1 MPRGAARM
9 RRDRRIRLL
18 LAAVVIV
25 ALVLFAGALLA
36 VADTVLSI
44 VQRLRE
50 GPAAI
55 YYGFIALLAVGGTAA
70 AWLLWWLLVPPR
82 RKPRQQ
88 HAASRLDETTLREQL
103 ERERAAGADTAAV
116 ERELAELARR
126 REGGR
131 LFIAMFGEASA
142 GKSSLVHS
150 LVPEAEPEIGVT
162 AGTTRAVQHY
172 RWALAS
178 GDTVELADV
187 PGSGDDRELGEAAL
201 EEAVRAHLVIYVC
214 DGDLSRSQ
222 FEDVETLAAI
232 GKPIVVA
239 VNKADWYAEED
250 LQRIVARLA
259 ERLGALDPPPAV
271 VPVVAGGT
279 ERVLQADA
287 QGREVSVER
296 PRLPRI
302 EPLREAL
309 QARLESDPGALD
321 ALRDAS
327 VFRLAAAR
335 LETAAAQRRREAA
348 ERLVSDYT
356 RRAIVGAMAA
366 VGPGT
371 DILIQGYLG
380 TSLVKALC
388 KLYDVPAR
396 ELDVQRFLDIA
407 QGYVGRA
414 VPLLL
419 AISGNVLKAFPGAG
433 TVAGG
438 MVHAV
443 AYGIIFDA
451 MGKGLSNSLETT
463 GDLRPAAAARQ
474 VGDQFGEDIGKR
486 ARQLA
491 RLAVEARRADRD

>member
-1 MPRGAARM
+1 MRG
-9 RRDRRIRLL
+9 DRRIRLL
-18 LAAVVIV
+18 LAAVVMV

-55 YYGFIALLAVGGTAA
+55 YYGFIALLAAGGAAA

-82 RKPRQQ
+82 RKPTAQRETGQ
-88 HAASRLDETTLREQL
+88 LDEDTLRAQL
-103 ERERAAGADTAAV
+103 ERERAAGTDTAVV

-142 GKSSLVHS
+142 GKSSLVRS
-150 LVPEAEPEIGVT
+150 LVPEAEPETGVA

-172 RWALAS
+172 QWSMAS
-178 GDTVELADV
+178 GDVVELADV
-187 PGSGDDRELGEAAL
+187 PGAGDERALGEAAL

-222 FEDVETLAAI
+222 FADVETLAAV
-232 GKPIVVA
+232 GKPLVVA
-239 VNKADWYAEED
+239 VNKADWYSEED

-259 ERLGALDPPPAV
+259 ERLAHLEPRPAV

-279 ERVLQADA
+279 ERVLQLDA
-287 QGREVSVER
+287 EGREIARER
-296 PRLPRI
+296 PRLPRV

-309 QARLESDPGALD
+309 QERLESDPEALD

-327 VFRLAAAR
+327 VFRLAAVQ
-335 LETAAAQRRREAA
+335 LETAAGQRRRADAA
-348 ERLVSDYT
+348 KIVSDYT
-356 RRAIVGAMAA
+356 KKAVIGALAA
-366 VGPGT
+366 VTPGT
-371 DILIQGYLG
+371 DVLIQGYLG

-396 ELDVQRFLDIA
+396 DIDIQRFLDIA

-414 VPLLL
+414 LPLLL
-419 AISGNVLKAFPGAG
+419 AISGNVLKAFPGVG

-438 MVHAV
+438 LVHAV

-451 MGKGLSNSLETT
+451 MGKGLANSLETT
-463 GDLRPAAAARQ
+463 GDLRPAAAARK
-474 VGDQFGEDIGKR
+474 VGDQFGEDIGKK

-491 RLAVEARRADRD
+491 RLALEASRAERD

>member
-1 MPRGAARM
+1 M

-18 LAAVVIV
+18 LAVVVIV

-44 VQRLRE
+44 IQRLRE

-55 YYGFIALLAVGGTAA
+55 YYGFIAVLSVGAAAA
-70 AWLLWWLLVPPR
+70 AWLLWWLLMPPGR
-82 RKPRQQ
+82 GRPAQRES
-88 HAASRLDETTLREQL
+88 AVLDEASLHKRLAE
-103 ERERAAGADTAAV
+103 ERAAGTDIAVV

-131 LFIAMFGEASA
+131 LYIAMFGDASA
-142 GKSSLVHS
+142 GKSSLVRS
-150 LVPEAEPEIGVT
+150 LVPEAEPEIGVA
-162 AGTTRAVQHY
+162 AGTTRAVRHY
-172 RWALAS
+172 RWTLPS
-178 GDTVELADV
+178 NDVVELADV
-187 PGSGDDRELGEAAL
+187 PGSGDDSELGEAAL
-201 EEAVRAHLVIYVC
+201 DEAVRAQLVIYVC

-222 FEDVETLAAI
+222 FEDVTTLAAF
-232 GKPIVVA
+232 GKPLVVA

-259 ERLGALDPPPAV
+259 ERLAGLEPPPAV

-279 ERVLQADA
+279 ERVLQADEA
-287 QGREVSVER
+287 GHEVSVER
-296 PRLPRI
+296 PRLPRV

-309 QARLESDPGALD
+309 QARLDASPEALG

-327 VFRLAAAR
+327 VFRLATTR
-335 LETAAAQRRREAA
+335 LETAAGKRRREAA
-348 ERLVSDYT
+348 EQLVSGYT
-356 RRAIVGAMAA
+356 KKAIIGAMAA

-371 DILIQGYLG
+371 DVLIQGYLG

-388 KLYDVPAR
+388 KLYDIPAR
-396 ELDVQRFLDIA
+396 EVDIQRFLDIA

-414 VPLLL
+414 LPLLL

-438 MVHAV
+438 LVHAV

-451 MGKGLSNSLETT
+451 MGHGLINSLETT
-463 GDLRPAAAARQ
+463 GELRPAAAARK
-474 VGDQFGEDIGKR
+474 VGDQFGDNIGKK

-491 RLAVEARRADRD
+491 RLALEARRAGRD

>member
-1 MPRGAARM
+1 M

-25 ALVLFAGALLA
+25 AIVLFAGALLA

-50 GPAAI
+50 GPAWI
-55 YYGFIALLAVGGTAA
+55 YYGFLALLSAGGVAA

-82 RKPRQQ
+82 RKPGP
-88 HAASRLDETTLREQL
+88 SRDADVLDEKALREQL
-103 ERERAAGADTAAV
+103 TREQAAGTDTVTA

-131 LFIAMFGEASA
+131 LFIAMFGDASA
-142 GKSSLVHS
+142 GKSSLVRA
-150 LVPEAEPEIGVT
+150 LVPDAEPDVAVT
-162 AGTTRAVQHY
+162 AGTTRAVRQY
-172 RWALAS
+172 EWTLAS
-178 GDTVELADV
+178 GDVIELADV
-187 PGSGDDRELGEAAL
+187 PGSGDERELGEAAL
-201 EEAVRAHLVIYVC
+201 EEAVRAHLVVYVC
-214 DGDLSRSQ
+214 EGDLSRSQ
-222 FEDVETLAAI
+222 LADVESLAAF
-232 GKPIVVA
+232 GKPLVIA

-259 ERLGALDPPPAV
+259 ERLAHLEPPPAV
-271 VPVVAGGT
+271 VPVVAGGV

-287 QGREVSVER
+287 EGREVALER
-296 PRLPRI
+296 PRPPRV

-309 QARLESDPGALD
+309 QARLDADVEALD

-335 LETAAAQRRREAA
+335 LETAAGRRRREEA
-348 ERLVSDYT
+348 ERVVSDYT
-356 RRAIVGAMAA
+356 KKAVIGALAA
-366 VGPGT
+366 VTPGT
-371 DILIQGYLG
+371 DVLIQGYLG

-396 ELDVQRFLDIA
+396 DLDIQRFLDIA

-414 VPLLL
+414 LPLLL

-438 MVHAV
+438 LVHAV

-451 MGKGLSNSLETT
+451 MGKGLANSLETT

-474 VGDQFGEDIGKR
+474 VGDQFGEDIGKK

-491 RLAVEARRADRD
+491 RLAMEARRAGRD

>member
-1 MPRGAARM
+1 M

>member
-1 MPRGAARM
+1 M

-25 ALVLFAGALLA
+25 ALVLFAGALLT

-55 YYGFIALLAVGGTAA
+55 YYGFIALLALGGAAA
-70 AWLLWWLLVPPR
+70 AWLLWWLVVPPR
-82 RKPRQQ
+82 RRPREQR
-88 HAASRLDETTLREQL
+88 AADRLDEAGLRERL

-131 LFIAMFGEASA
+131 LFIAMFGAASA
-142 GKSSLVHS
+142 GKSSLVRS
-150 LVPEAEPEIGVT
+150 LVPDAEPEVGVT

-172 RWALAS
+172 EWALGS
-178 GDTVELADV
+178 GDRIVLADV
-187 PGSGDDRELGEAAL
+187 PGSGDDRALGETAL
-201 EEAVRAHLVIYVC
+201 AEAIRAHLVIYVC

-222 FEDVETLAAI
+222 FEDVAALAAA
-232 GKPIVVA
+232 GKPMVVA

-259 ERLGALDPPPAV
+259 ERLGRLDSPPKV

-279 ERVLQADA
+279 ERVLQADTE
-287 QGREVSVER
+287 GREVSVER
-296 PRLPRI
+296 PRLPRV

-309 QARLESDPGALD
+309 QERLESDPAALD

-327 VFRLAAAR
+327 VFRLAAVR
-335 LETAAAQRRREAA
+335 LETAAARRRRAEA
-348 ERLVSDYT
+348 ERVVSDYT
-356 RRAIVGAMAA
+356 RRAVIGAMAA

-396 ELDVQRFLDIA
+396 ELDIQRFLDIA

-438 MVHAV
+438 LVHAV

-463 GDLRPAAAARQ
+463 GDLRPAAAAQQ
-474 VGDQFGEDIGKR
+474 VGDQFGEDIGNK

-491 RLAVEARRADRD
+491 RLALEARRAGRD

>member
-1 MPRGAARM
+1 M

-44 VQRLRE
+44 IQRLRE

-55 YYGFIALLAVGGTAA
+55 YYGFIALLSVGTAAA
-70 AWLLWWLLVPPR
+70 AWLLWWLLMPPGR
-82 RKPRQQ
+82 GRPAQRES
-88 HAASRLDETTLREQL
+88 AALDEAGLHKRLAE
-103 ERERAAGADTAAV
+103 ERAAGTDIAVV

-131 LFIAMFGEASA
+131 LFIAMFGDASA
-142 GKSSLVHS
+142 GKSSLVRS
-150 LVPEAEPEIGVT
+150 LVPEAEPEIGVA
-162 AGTTRAVQHY
+162 AGTTRAVRHY
-172 RWALAS
+172 SWTLPS
-178 GDTVELADV
+178 NDVVELADV
-187 PGSGDDRELGEAAL
+187 PGSGDDSELGEAAL
-201 EEAVRAHLVIYVC
+201 DEAVRAQLVIYVC

-222 FEDVETLAAI
+222 FEDVTTLAAF
-232 GKPIVVA
+232 GKPLVVA

-259 ERLGALDPPPAV
+259 ERLAGLEPPPTV

-279 ERVLQADA
+279 ERVLQADEA
-287 QGREVSVER
+287 GHEVSVER
-296 PRLPRI
+296 PRLPRV

-309 QARLESDPGALD
+309 QARLDASPEALD

-327 VFRLAAAR
+327 VFRLATTR
-335 LETAAAQRRREAA
+335 LETAAGKRRREAA
-348 ERLVSDYT
+348 EQLVSGYT
-356 RRAIVGAMAA
+356 KKAIIGAMAA

-371 DILIQGYLG
+371 DVLIQGYLG

-388 KLYDVPAR
+388 KLYDIPAR
-396 ELDVQRFLDIA
+396 EVDIQRFLDIA

-414 VPLLL
+414 LPLLL

-438 MVHAV
+438 LVHAV

-451 MGKGLSNSLETT
+451 MGHGLINSLETT
-463 GDLRPAAAARQ
+463 GELRPAAAARK
-474 VGDQFGEDIGKR
+474 VGDQFGDNIGKK

-491 RLAVEARRADRD
+491 RLALEARRAGRD

>member
-1 MPRGAARM
+1 MRG
-9 RRDRRIRLL
+9 DRRIRLL

-44 VQRLRE
+44 VARLRE
-50 GPAAI
+50 GPAWI
-55 YYGFIALLAVGGTAA
+55 YYGFIALLAAAGAAA

-82 RKPRQQ
+82 RKRT
-88 HAASRLDETTLREQL
+88 AAPEAGKLDEATLREQL
-103 ERERAAGADTAAV
+103 EQERIAGTDTAAA

-131 LFIAMFGEASA
+131 LFLAMFGEASA
-142 GKSSLVHS
+142 GKSSLVRS
-150 LVPEAEPEIGVT
+150 LVPEADPETGVT
-162 AGTTRAVQHY
+162 AGTTRAVKHY
-172 RWALAS
+172 QWTMAS
-178 GDTVELADV
+178 GDVIELADV
-187 PGSGDDRELGEAAL
+187 PGSGDERELGEAAL
-201 EEAVRAHLVIYVC
+201 AEAVRAHLVIYVC

-222 FEDVETLAAI
+222 FADVETLAAV
-232 GKPIVVA
+232 GKPMVVA

-259 ERLGALDPPPAV
+259 DRLGHLEPAPAV

-279 ERVLQADA
+279 ERVLQADGA
-287 QGREVSVER
+287 GGEIERER

-309 QARLESDPGALD
+309 QARLDADPQALE

-327 VFRLAAAR
+327 VFQLAAAR
-335 LETAAAQRRREAA
+335 LETAAARRRREAA
-348 ERLVSDYT
+348 EKVVSDYT
-356 RRAIVGAMAA
+356 KKAIIGALAA
-366 VGPGT
+366 VTPGT
-371 DILIQGYLG
+371 DVLIQGYLG

-396 ELDVQRFLDIA
+396 DLDIQRFLDIA
-407 QGYVGRA
+407 QGYIGRA
-414 VPLLL
+414 LPLLL
-419 AISGNVLKAFPGAG
+419 AISGNVLKAFPGVG

-451 MGKGLSNSLETT
+451 MGKGLANSLETT
-463 GDLRPAAAARQ
+463 GDLRPAAAARK
-474 VGDQFGEDIGKR
+474 VGDEFGDDIGKK
-486 ARQLA
+486 ARRLA
-491 RLAVEARRADRD
+491 RLAVEAHRASRD

>member
-1 MPRGAARM
+1 V
-9 RRDRRIRLL
+9 RRDRRLRLL

-55 YYGFIALLAVGGTAA
+55 YYGFIALLSLGAVGAT
-70 AWLLWWLLVPPR
+70 WLLWWLLVPPR
-82 RKPRQQ
+82 RSRAAAPR
-88 HAASRLDETTLREQL
+88 ADAPDEASLRERL
-103 ERERAAGADTAAV
+103 ERERAAGTDTDAV

-131 LFIAMFGEASA
+131 LFVAMFGEASA
-142 GKSSLVHS
+142 GKSSLVRS
-150 LVPEAEPEIGVT
+150 LVPDAAPATAVT
-162 AGTTRAVQHY
+162 AGTTRAVSHY
-172 RWALAS
+172 QWSLPS
-178 GDTVELADV
+178 GDVVALADV

-201 EEAVRAHLVIYVC
+201 AEAVRAHLVVYVC

-222 FEDVETLAAI
+222 FADVETLAEL
-232 GKPIVVA
+232 GKPMVVA

-259 ERLGALDPPPAV
+259 ERLGGLAAPPAV

-279 ERVLQADA
+279 ERVLQVDES
-287 QGREVSVER
+287 GREAEVER
-296 PRLPRI
+296 PRVPRV

-309 QARLESDPGALD
+309 QARLESSPEALD

-327 VFRLAAAR
+327 VFRVAAAR
-335 LETAAAQRRREAA
+335 LETAAQRRRREEA
-348 ERLVSDYT
+348 ERVVVGYT
-356 RRAIVGAMAA
+356 KKAVIGAMAA

-371 DILIQGYLG
+371 DVLIQGYLG

-388 KLYDVPAR
+388 KLYDIPAR
-396 ELDVQRFLDIA
+396 EIDIQRFLDIA
-407 QGYVGRA
+407 QNYVGRA
-414 VPLLL
+414 LPLLL
-419 AISGNVLKAFPGAG
+419 AISGNALKAFPGVG

-438 MVHAV
+438 LVHAV

-451 MGKGLSNSLETT
+451 MGKGLVNSLETT
-463 GDLRPAAAARQ
+463 GELRPAAAARK
-474 VGDQFGEDIGKR
+474 VGDQFGEDIGKK

-491 RLAVEARRADRD
+491 RLALEARRAGRD

>member
-1 MPRGAARM
+1 MRG
-9 RRDRRIRLL
+9 DRRIRLL
-18 LAAVVIV
+18 LATVVIV

-44 VQRLRE
+44 VERLRE
-50 GPAAI
+50 GPAWI
-55 YYGFIALLAVGGTAA
+55 YYGFIALLAAAGAAA

-82 RKPRQQ
+82 RKPPTAP
-88 HAASRLDETTLREQL
+88 AAGKLDEGTLRERL
-103 ERERAAGADTAAV
+103 EQERIAGTDTAAV

-131 LFIAMFGEASA
+131 LFLAMFGEASA
-142 GKSSLVHS
+142 GKSSLVRS
-150 LVPEAEPEIGVT
+150 LVPGAEPETGVA
-162 AGTTRAVQHY
+162 AGTTRAVKHY
-172 RWALAS
+172 QWTLPS
-178 GDTVELADV
+178 GDVIELADV
-187 PGSGDDRELGEAAL
+187 PGSGDERELGEAAL
-201 EEAVRAHLVIYVC
+201 AEAVRAHLVIYVC

-222 FEDVETLAAI
+222 FADVETLAAV
-232 GKPIVVA
+232 GKPMVVA

-259 ERLGALDPPPAV
+259 ERLGHLDPAPAV

-279 ERVLQADA
+279 ERVLQADGA
-287 QGREVSVER
+287 GGEIERER

-309 QARLESDPGALD
+309 QARLDADPQALE

-327 VFRLAAAR
+327 VFQLAAAR
-335 LETAAAQRRREAA
+335 LETAAARRRREEA
-348 ERLVSDYT
+348 EKIVSDYT
-356 RRAIVGAMAA
+356 KKAVIGALAA
-366 VGPGT
+366 VTPGT
-371 DILIQGYLG
+371 DVLIQGYLG

-396 ELDVQRFLDIA
+396 DLDIQRFLDIA
-407 QGYVGRA
+407 QGYIGRA
-414 VPLLL
+414 LPLLL
-419 AISGNVLKAFPGAG
+419 AISGNVLKAFPGIG

-451 MGKGLSNSLETT
+451 MGKGLANSLETT
-463 GDLRPAAAARQ
+463 GDLRPAAAARK
-474 VGDQFGEDIGKR
+474 VGDQFGDEIGKK
-486 ARQLA
+486 ARRLA
-491 RLAVEARRADRD
+491 RLAVEAHRASRD

>member
-1 MPRGAARM
+1 M

-55 YYGFIALLAVGGTAA
+55 YYGFIALLAFGGAAA

-82 RKPRQQ
+82 RKPKAQRT
-88 HAASRLDETTLREQL
+88 AAKLDEAGLREQL
-103 ERERAAGADTAAV
+103 ERERAAGADIALV

-131 LFIAMFGEASA
+131 LFIAMFGAASA
-142 GKSSLVHS
+142 GKSSLVRS
-150 LVPEAEPEIGVT
+150 LVPDAEPEIGVT
-162 AGTTRAVQHY
+162 AGTTRAVRHY
-172 RWALAS
+172 HWTLPS

-187 PGSGDDRELGEAAL
+187 PGSGDDSELGETAL

-222 FEDVETLAAI
+222 FEDVEALTTV
-232 GKPIVVA
+232 GKPMVVA

-259 ERLGALDPPPAV
+259 ERLGVLEPPPAV

-287 QGREVSVER
+287 EGREVSVER
-296 PRLPRI
+296 PRLPRV

-309 QARLESDPGALD
+309 QARLESDPAALD
-321 ALRDAS
+321 ALREAS

-348 ERLVSDYT
+348 ERVVSDYT
-356 RRAIVGAMAA
+356 KRAVIGAMAA

-380 TSLVKALC
+380 TALVKALC

-396 ELDVQRFLDIA
+396 ELDIQRFLDIA

-438 MVHAV
+438 LVHAV

-491 RLAVEARRADRD
+491 RLALEARRAGRD

>member
-1 MPRGAARM
+1 M

-18 LAAVVIV
+18 LAAVVVV

-50 GPAAI
+50 GPAWI
-55 YYGFIALLAVGGTAA
+55 YYGFLVVLATGGAAA

-82 RKPRQQ
+82 RRRP
-88 HAASRLDETTLREQL
+88 AAQEADRLDEAALHEQL
-103 ERERAAGADTAAV
+103 EREQIAGTDTAAV

-142 GKSSLVHS
+142 GKSSLVKA
-150 LVPEAEPEIGVT
+150 LVPEAEPETAVT
-162 AGTTRAVQHY
+162 AGTTRTVRHY
-172 RWALAS
+172 RWSLAS
-178 GDTVELADV
+178 GDAIELADV

-201 EEAVRAHLVIYVC
+201 EEAVRAHLVVYVC
-214 DGDLSRSQ
+214 EGDLSRSQ
-222 FEDVETLAAI
+222 FADVETLAAI
-232 GKPIVVA
+232 GKPLVVA
-239 VNKADWYAEED
+239 INKADWYTEAD

-259 ERLGALDPPPAV
+259 ERLAHLAPPPAV

-279 ERVLQADA
+279 ERVLHLDDE
-287 QGREVSVER
+287 GREVAFER
-296 PRLPRI
+296 PRPPRV
-302 EPLREAL
+302 EPLRDAL
-309 QARLESDPGALD
+309 QARLESDSRLLD

-327 VFRLAAAR
+327 VFRLAATR
-335 LETAAAQRRREAA
+335 LKDAAAQRRRDAA
-348 ERLVSDYT
+348 DKVVSDYT
-356 RRAIVGAMAA
+356 KKAVIGALAA
-366 VGPGT
+366 VSPGM
-371 DILIQGYLG
+371 DVLIQGYLG

-388 KLYDVPAR
+388 KLYDIPAR
-396 ELDVQRFLDIA
+396 EIDIQRFLDIA
-407 QGYVGRA
+407 QNYVGRA
-414 VPLLL
+414 LPLLL

-438 MVHAV
+438 LVHAV

-451 MGKGLSNSLETT
+451 MGKGLASSLETT
-463 GDLRPAAAARQ
+463 GDLRPAAAARK
-474 VGDQFGEDIGKR
+474 VGDQLGVDIGKK

-491 RLAVEARRADRD
+491 RLAMEARRAERD

>member
-1 MPRGAARM
+1 M
-9 RRDRRIRLL
+9 RRDRRIRAL
-18 LAAVVIV
+18 LAIVVVV
-25 ALVLFAGALLA
+25 ALVLFSGALLA

-50 GPAAI
+50 GPAGV
-55 YYGFIALLAVGGTAA
+55 YYGFIALLSLGGLAA

-82 RKPRQQ
+82 RPR
-88 HAASRLDETTLREQL
+88 AKAKKRGGKLDEAALREAL
-103 ERERAAGADTAAV
+103 EKEQAAGTDTLVV

-142 GKSSLVHS
+142 GKSSLVRS
-150 LVPEAEPEIGVT
+150 LVPDTLPEIAVT
-162 AGTTRAVQHY
+162 AGTTRAVKHY
-172 RWALAS
+172 EWTMSS
-178 GDTVELADV
+178 GDVIELADV
-187 PGSGDDRELGEAAL
+187 PGSGDDAELGEAAL

-222 FEDVETLAAI
+222 FADVETLATV
-232 GKPIVVA
+232 GKPLILA

-259 ERLGALDPPPAV
+259 ERVGHLDPAPMV

-279 ERVLQADA
+279 ERVLHLDQE
-287 QGREVSVER
+287 GREVAVER
-296 PRLPRI
+296 PRLPRV

-309 QARLESDPGALD
+309 QARLESDPEVLD

-327 VFRLAAAR
+327 VFRLAKAQ
-335 LETAAAQRRREAA
+335 LETAAGRRRREQADKI
-348 ERLVSDYT
+348 VSDYT
-356 RRAIVGAMAA
+356 KRAVIGALAA

-371 DILIQGYLG
+371 DVLIQGYLG
-380 TSLVKALC
+380 TSLVKAMC
-388 KLYDVPAR
+388 VLYDVPAR
-396 ELDVQRFLDIA
+396 EIDIQRFLDIA
-407 QGYVGRA
+407 QVYVGRA
-414 VPLLL
+414 RPLLL
-419 AISGNVLKAFPGAG
+419 AVSGNVLKAFPGVG

-438 MVHAV
+438 LVHAV

-451 MGKGLSNSLETT
+451 MGKGLANSLETT
-463 GDLRPAAAARQ
+463 GTLRPAAAARK

-491 RLAVEARRADRD
+491 RLALEARRDQRD

>member
-1 MPRGAARM
+1 M

-18 LAAVVIV
+18 FAAIVIV

-50 GPAAI
+50 GPAWI
-55 YYGFIALLAVGGTAA
+55 YYGFLTVLSIGAAAA
-70 AWLLWWLLVPPR
+70 AWLLWWLLVPPG
-82 RKPRQQ
+82 RKRPD
-88 HAASRLDETTLREQL
+88 SRKADELDEVSLREQL
-103 ERERAAGADTAAV
+103 ERERAAGTDTTAV

-131 LFIAMFGEASA
+131 LFIAMFGDASA
-142 GKSSLVHS
+142 GKSSLVRA
-150 LVPEAEPEIGVT
+150 LVPDAAPETGVT

-172 RWALAS
+172 RWSLAS
-178 GDTVELADV
+178 GDSIELADV
-187 PGSGDDRELGEAAL
+187 PGSGDDSELGELAL
-201 EEAVRAHLVIYVC
+201 EEAVRAHLVVYVC

-222 FEDVETLAAI
+222 FADVETLAAV
-232 GKPIVVA
+232 GKPMVVA
-239 VNKADWYAEED
+239 VNKADWYSEED

-259 ERLGALDPPPAV
+259 ERLGHLVPPPAV

-279 ERVLQADA
+279 ERVVQAEPG
-287 QGREVSVER
+287 GRERTVER
-296 PRLPRI
+296 ARSPRVA
-302 EPLREAL
+302 PLQEAL
-309 QARLESDPGALD
+309 QARLDADPEALD
-321 ALRDAS
+321 TLRDAS

-335 LETAAAQRRREAA
+335 LETAAGERRRAEAA
-348 ERLVSDYT
+348 RIVSDYT
-356 RRAIVGAMAA
+356 KKAVIGALAA
-366 VGPGT
+366 VTPGT
-371 DILIQGYLG
+371 DVLIQGYLG

-396 ELDVQRFLDIA
+396 DIDIQRFLDIA
-407 QGYVGRA
+407 QRYVGRA
-414 VPLLL
+414 LPLLL
-419 AISGNVLKAFPGAG
+419 AISGNVMKAFPGAG

-438 MVHAV
+438 AVHAV

-451 MGKGLSNSLETT
+451 MGKGLANSLETT

-474 VGDQFGEDIGKR
+474 VGDQFGDDIGKK

-491 RLAVEARRADRD
+491 RLAMEIRRAGRD

>member
-1 MPRGAARM
+1 M

-50 GPAAI
+50 GPAWI
-55 YYGFIALLAVGGTAA
+55 YYGFLALLSIGAVAA
-70 AWLLWWLLVPPR
+70 TWLLWWLLVPPR
-82 RKPRQQ
+82 RKRPATREEDK
-88 HAASRLDETTLREQL
+88 LDEATLREQL
-103 ERERAAGADTAAV
+103 AREQAAGTDTAIV

-142 GKSSLVHS
+142 GKSSLVKC
-150 LVPEAEPEIGVT
+150 LVPDAEPETAVT
-162 AGTTRAVQHY
+162 TGTTRAVRHY
-172 RWALAS
+172 QWSLSS
-178 GDTVELADV
+178 GDVVELADV

-214 DGDLSRSQ
+214 EGDLSRSQ
-222 FEDVETLAAI
+222 FADVESLAAFR
-232 GKPIVVA
+232 KPLVVA

-259 ERLGALDPPPAV
+259 ERLAHLKPPPAV

-279 ERVLQADA
+279 ERVLQVDVE
-287 QGREVSVER
+287 GREISLER
-296 PRLPRI
+296 PRPPRV
-302 EPLREAL
+302 EPLRDAL
-309 QARLESDPGALD
+309 QARLESDPQVLD

-327 VFRLAAAR
+327 VFRLAATR
-335 LETAAAQRRREAA
+335 LESAAGQRRRAEA
-348 ERLVSDYT
+348 EKIVSDYT
-356 RRAIVGAMAA
+356 KKAVIGALAA
-366 VGPGT
+366 VTPGT
-371 DILIQGYLG
+371 DVLIQGYLG

-396 ELDVQRFLDIA
+396 DIDIQRFLDIA
-407 QGYVGRA
+407 QRYVGRA
-414 VPLLL
+414 LPLLL

-438 MVHAV
+438 LVHAV

-451 MGKGLSNSLETT
+451 MGKGLANSLETT
-463 GDLRPAAAARQ
+463 GDLRPAAAARK
-474 VGDQFGEDIGKR
+474 VGDQFGEDIGKK

-491 RLAVEARRADRD
+491 RLAMAARRAERD

>member
-1 MPRGAARM
+1 MRG
-9 RRDRRIRLL
+9 DRRIRLL

-44 VQRLRE
+44 VARLRE
-50 GPAAI
+50 GPAWI
-55 YYGFIALLAVGGTAA
+55 YYGFIALLAAGGAGA

-82 RKPRQQ
+82 RQRP
-88 HAASRLDETTLREQL
+88 AAPETGKFDEATLRERL
-103 ERERAAGADTAAV
+103 EQERSAGTDTAAV

-131 LFIAMFGEASA
+131 LFLAMFGEASA
-142 GKSSLVHS
+142 GKSSLVRS
-150 LVPEAEPEIGVT
+150 LVPESDPETGVT
-162 AGTTRAVQHY
+162 AGTTRAVKHY
-172 RWALAS
+172 QWMMAS
-178 GDTVELADV
+178 GDVIELADV
-187 PGSGDDRELGEAAL
+187 PGSGDERELGEAAL
-201 EEAVRAHLVIYVC
+201 AEAVRAHLVIYVC

-222 FEDVETLAAI
+222 FADVETLAAV
-232 GKPIVVA
+232 GKPMVVA

-259 ERLGALDPPPAV
+259 ERLGHLDPAPAV

-279 ERVLQADA
+279 ERVLQADGA
-287 QGREVSVER
+287 GGEIERER

-309 QARLESDPGALD
+309 QARLDADPQALD

-335 LETAAAQRRREAA
+335 LETAAAQRRREEA
-348 ERLVSDYT
+348 EKIVSDYT
-356 RRAIVGAMAA
+356 KKAIIGALAA
-366 VGPGT
+366 VTPGT
-371 DILIQGYLG
+371 DVLIQGYLG

-396 ELDVQRFLDIA
+396 DLDIQRFLDIA

-414 VPLLL
+414 LPLLL
-419 AISGNVLKAFPGAG
+419 AISGNVLKAFPGVG

-451 MGKGLSNSLETT
+451 MGKGLANSLETT
-463 GDLRPAAAARQ
+463 GDLRPAAAARK
-474 VGDQFGEDIGKR
+474 VGDQFGDDIGKK
-486 ARQLA
+486 ARRLA
-491 RLAVEARRADRD
+491 RLAVEAHRASRD

>member
-1 MPRGAARM
+1 MRG
-9 RRDRRIRLL
+9 DRRIRLL
-18 LAAVVIV
+18 LAAVVMV

-50 GPAAI
+50 GPATI
-55 YYGFIALLAVGGTAA
+55 YYGFIALLAAGGAAA

-82 RKPRQQ
+82 RKPTAQRETGQ
-88 HAASRLDETTLREQL
+88 LDEDTLRAQL
-103 ERERAAGADTAAV
+103 ERERAAGTDTAVV

-142 GKSSLVHS
+142 GKSSLVRS
-150 LVPEAEPEIGVT
+150 LVPEAEPETGVA

-172 RWALAS
+172 QWSMAS
-178 GDTVELADV
+178 GDVVELADV
-187 PGSGDDRELGEAAL
+187 PGAGDERALGEAAL

-222 FEDVETLAAI
+222 FADVETLAAV
-232 GKPIVVA
+232 GKPLVVA
-239 VNKADWYAEED
+239 VNKADWYSEED

-259 ERLGALDPPPAV
+259 ERLAHLEPPPAV

-279 ERVLQADA
+279 ERVLQLDA
-287 QGREVSVER
+287 EGREVARER
-296 PRLPRI
+296 PRLPRV

-309 QARLESDPGALD
+309 QERLESDPEALD

-327 VFRLAAAR
+327 VFRLAAVQ
-335 LETAAAQRRREAA
+335 LETAAGQRRRADAA
-348 ERLVSDYT
+348 KIVSDYT
-356 RRAIVGAMAA
+356 KKAVIGALAA
-366 VGPGT
+366 VTPGT
-371 DILIQGYLG
+371 DVLIQGYLG

-396 ELDVQRFLDIA
+396 DIDIQRFLDIA

-414 VPLLL
+414 LPLLL
-419 AISGNVLKAFPGAG
+419 AISGNVLKAFPGVG

-438 MVHAV
+438 LVHAV

-451 MGKGLSNSLETT
+451 MGKGLANSLETT
-463 GDLRPAAAARQ
+463 GDLRPAAAARK
-474 VGDQFGEDIGKR
+474 VGDQFGEDIGKK

-491 RLAVEARRADRD
+491 RLALEASRAERD

>member
-1 MPRGAARM
+1 M

-55 YYGFIALLAVGGTAA
+55 YYGFIALLALGGAAA

-82 RKPRQQ
+82 RKPQEKR
-88 HAASRLDETTLREQL
+88 APEKLDEAGLREQL
-103 ERERAAGADTAAV
+103 GRERAAGADTALV

-131 LFIAMFGEASA
+131 LFIAMFGAASA
-142 GKSSLVHS
+142 GKSSLVRS
-150 LVPEAEPEIGVT
+150 LVPDAEPAVGVT

-172 RWALAS
+172 HWRLPS
-178 GDTVELADV
+178 GDAVELADV
-187 PGSGDDRELGEAAL
+187 PGSGDDSELGETAL

-222 FEDVETLAAI
+222 FADVETLAAI
-232 GKPIVVA
+232 GKPLVVA

-259 ERLGALDPPPAV
+259 ERLGALSPSPAV

-287 QGREVSVER
+287 DGREISVER
-296 PRLPRI
+296 PRLPRV

-309 QARLESDPGALD
+309 QARLESDPAALD

-335 LETAAAQRRREAA
+335 LETAAARRRREEA
-348 ERLVSDYT
+348 ERVVSDYT
-356 RRAIVGAMAA
+356 KRAVIGAMAA

-396 ELDVQRFLDIA
+396 ELDIQRFLDIA

-438 MVHAV
+438 LVHAV

-463 GDLRPAAAARQ
+463 GDLRPAAAARK

-491 RLAVEARRADRD
+491 RLALEARRAGRD